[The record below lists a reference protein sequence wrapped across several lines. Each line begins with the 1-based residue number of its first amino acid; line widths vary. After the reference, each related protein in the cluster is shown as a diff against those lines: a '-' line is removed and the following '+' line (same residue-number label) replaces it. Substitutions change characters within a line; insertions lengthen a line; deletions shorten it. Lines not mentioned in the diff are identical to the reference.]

1 MHRGAWWATVH
12 GVAESDM
19 STVPSVMEYT
29 PVLTWSRG
37 RHSTRK
43 QKERLGRHRAPG
55 TSFRKKELLPSHSP
69 SLAEGG
75 NFFFFF
81 WRVFSKAFSC
91 WISTSYLWEGSRRAS
106 FLSVPFISP
115 KLQKNIKT
123 TGNYPQ
129 GLKISKNRTCCHV
142 HFWTMNFIMSSPA
155 QGHTATLSCSRISQL
170 I

>member
-75 NFFFFF
+75 NFFFFG
-81 WRVFSKAFSC
+81 
-91 WISTSYLWEGSRRAS
+91 GSS
-106 FLSVPFISP
+106 PKPFLAESVPATSEKVPEELLSYQFHSFPQSYRRTLKPLAIILKAWKSQRTELAATSISEP
-115 KLQKNIKT
+115 WIL
-123 TGNYPQ
+123 
-129 GLKISKNRTCCHV
+129 LCHPLLRD
-142 HFWTMNFIMSSPA
+142 IQQLSPA
-155 QGHTATLSCSRISQL
+155 LGSVS
-170 I
+170 